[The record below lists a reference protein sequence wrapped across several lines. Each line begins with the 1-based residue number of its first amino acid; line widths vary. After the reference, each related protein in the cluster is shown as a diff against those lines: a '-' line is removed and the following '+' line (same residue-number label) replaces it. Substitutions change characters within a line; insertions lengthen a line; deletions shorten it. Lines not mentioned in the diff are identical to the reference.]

1 MTLPKIMFLT
11 QNVKMPP
18 PNNLSTALC
27 SYVIYEWNLLQFLH
41 PLSNI
46 RGIDAS
52 IVERPLQIDQMNRL
66 IHSIARRLNHWI
78 LKRDKRKICYKKISQ
93 KITQCPER
101 ILNEIENKRKNSP
114 KTASC
119 GCMTKFA
126 LNMQKILTWSE
137 TTK

>member
-1 MTLPKIMFLT
+1 MVLT

-18 PNNLSTALC
+18 HPCINLWTALR

-66 IHSIARRLNHWI
+66 IHSITRRLNHWI
-78 LKRDKRKICYKKISQ
+78 LKGGKRK
-93 KITQCPER
+93 
-101 ILNEIENKRKNSP
+101 
-114 KTASC
+114 
-119 GCMTKFA
+119 
-126 LNMQKILTWSE
+126 
-137 TTK
+137 